1 MICCAEEFVKHDT
14 QSVSSN
20 KSDDFLVDLSVLQ
33 TIEIKLHIIT
43 WQVSKRQ
50 KSCSQS
56 IECSLG
62 TDKIYSIKMLCMKWR
77 MS

>member
-20 KSDDFLVDLSVLQ
+20 KIDDFLVDLSVLQ

-50 KSCSQS
+50 RSCSQSLTVVFMKCLLSCSQS
-56 IECSLG
+56 I
-62 TDKIYSIKMLCMKWR
+62 KMSFMK
-77 MS
+77 